1 MPQTMPMMAGIVKP
15 PPWSRCS
22 RPLCWTWGTLG
33 MTVTVVWGRGVEDVA
48 WVIRDDGGGVVVA
61 LVVCVGFEVDDVELF
76 GMC

>member
-1 MPQTMPMMAGIVKP
+1 
-15 PPWSRCS
+15 
-22 RPLCWTWGTLG
+22 